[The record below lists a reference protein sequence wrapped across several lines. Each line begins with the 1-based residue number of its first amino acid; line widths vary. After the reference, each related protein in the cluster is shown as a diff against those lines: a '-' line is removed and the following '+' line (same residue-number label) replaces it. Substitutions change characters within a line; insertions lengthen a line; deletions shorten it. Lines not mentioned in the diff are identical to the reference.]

1 MAGNKLSEDL
11 QTARPLTEWHEDIG
25 PVLWWDLPV
34 QEPPYVGSPNDT
46 DWPGYHT
53 HWSPIPVLR

>member
-46 DWPGYHT
+46 EWPGYHT